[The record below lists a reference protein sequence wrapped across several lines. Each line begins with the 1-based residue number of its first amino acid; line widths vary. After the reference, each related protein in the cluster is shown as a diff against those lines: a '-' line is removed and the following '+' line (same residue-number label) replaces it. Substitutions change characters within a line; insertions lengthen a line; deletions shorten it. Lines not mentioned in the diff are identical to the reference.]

1 MRAFL
6 ARGRRSRL
14 KFRRR
19 GESMKWLRVR
29 SHGYRVRFLLA
40 ALTMSVLP
48 GLAGAQ
54 DFRGGVG
61 GKVTDESGGVLPGVT
76 VTVMSVDTNVSNT
89 AVTNDSGA
97 YTFLYLT
104 PGPYR
109 VSAELQGFK
118 KVQRDN
124 VEVRVGDRLEID
136 FKLEVGGITEVVNV
150 AADTPLLDAPSGSKG
165 HISGEKRIS
174 L

>member
-6 ARGRRSRL
+6 AARPEVSL
-14 KFRRR
+14 VVRRR

-29 SHGYRVRFLLA
+29 SHGCRVRFLLA

-48 GLAGAQ
+48 GLADAQ
-54 DFRGGVG
+54 DFRGGVV
-61 GKVTDESGGVLPGVT
+61 GKVTDESGGVLPGVA
-76 VTVMSVDTNVSNT
+76 VTVMSMDTNVSNT
-89 AVTNDSGA
+89 AVTNESGA
-97 YTFLYLT
+97 YTLLYLT

-124 VEVRVGDRLEID
+124 VEVRVGDRL
-136 FKLEVGGITEVVNV
+136 
-150 AADTPLLDAPSGSKG
+150 
-165 HISGEKRIS
+165 
-174 L
+174 